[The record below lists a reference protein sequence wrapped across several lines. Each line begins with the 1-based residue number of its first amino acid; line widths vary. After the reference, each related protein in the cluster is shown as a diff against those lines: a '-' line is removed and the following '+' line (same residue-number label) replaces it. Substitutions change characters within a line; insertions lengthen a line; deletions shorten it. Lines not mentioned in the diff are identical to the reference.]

1 LPLFFYFFPLDTE
14 RLALLELARQVHQ
27 EVKVAEET
35 METKKSKR
43 KGASG
48 LFIPAGL
55 FIGMGVGWAFD
66 YLVPGMFIGLGA
78 GFFLFALVMVL
89 MRD

>member
-1 LPLFFYFFPLDTE
+1 M
-14 RLALLELARQVHQ
+14 LAPSELTRQVHQ
-27 EVKVAEET
+27 EIKMAEET
-35 METKKSKR
+35 MEAKESKR

-55 FIGMGVGWAFD
+55 FIGMGIGWAFD
-66 YLVPGMFIGLGA
+66 YLVQGMFIGLGA
-78 GFFLFALVMVL
+78 GFLLFALVMVL